1 MKNYMKIMD
10 RMTPCFDLNERK
22 EKIKKHLKTHTA
34 LGLIC
39 SILNAAQA
47 EESLKKEDNSIP
59 KDSFQR
65 SLPYAEEIIEPI
77 TSFIKDKI
85 DDPVF
90 EEKTNWTD
98 AKNGLTFFQ
107 IRPYLNHIERHHLGS
122 LIDKAVERMFAN
134 EIKKYQESLP
144 VLERNK
150 KLPKTQ
156 YILGH
161 LWISSVRHLSPEEY
175 KTITS
180 LFTVGMKQKYG
191 AYSSKEQKAHQ
202 PLPPMPKPDRTL
214 SAKEQEDST
223 HQFKWMLGST
233 WLSVCPYL
241 KDEDYKKFSDMI
253 FLGFDRYVKS
263 QSAQNK

>member
-1 MKNYMKIMD
+1 MD
-10 RMTPCFDLNERK
+10 GMTPCFDLNERK
-22 EKIKKHLKTHTA
+22 EKMKKHLKTLTA

-39 SILNAAQA
+39 LLLPSVHA
-47 EESLKKEDNSIP
+47 EDALKKEDNSIP
-59 KDSFQR
+59 KDSSQNFV
-65 SLPYAEEIIEPI
+65 
-77 TSFIKDKI
+77 KDKI
-85 DDPVF
+85 AAPVF

-107 IRPYLNHIERHHLGS
+107 IRPHLNDIERRHLGG

-144 VLERNK
+144 VSERNK

-161 LWISSVRHLSPEEY
+161 LWLSSVKHLSPEEY
-175 KTITS
+175 KTIAY
-180 LFTVGMKQKYG
+180 LLDVGMKQKYG
-191 AYSSKEQKAHQ
+191 ASSSKEQNAHQ

-214 SAKEQEDST
+214 SPKEQEDST

-253 FLGFDRYVKS
+253 FLGFDRYVTS

>member
-1 MKNYMKIMD
+1 MKI
-10 RMTPCFDLNERK
+10 T
-22 EKIKKHLKTHTA
+22 LKTLTA
-34 LGLIC
+34 LGMIC
-39 SILNAAQA
+39 SILPSIQA
-47 EESLKKEDNSIP
+47 EDALKKEDHSMP
-59 KDSFQR
+59 KDAFQR

-77 TSFIKDKI
+77 TAFIKDKI
-85 DDPVF
+85 DTPVF

-107 IRPYLNHIERHHLGS
+107 IRPHLNDIERRHLGG

-144 VLERNK
+144 VSERNN

-161 LWISSVRHLSPEEY
+161 LWISSVKHLSPEEY

-191 AYSSKEQKAHQ
+191 DYFVKEQKAHQ
-202 PLPPMPKPDRTL
+202 PLPPMPEPERTL
-214 SAKEQEDST
+214 SPKEQETST
-223 HQFKWMLGST
+223 NQFKWMLGST

-253 FLGFDRYVKS
+253 FLGFDRYMQI
-263 QSAQNK
+263 QSNQKVQPSPNETTKG